1 MHFSWL
7 KKLLQRLGSAVVR
20 IASGTNVADAPS
32 GFRAMTCDVALRLP
46 TFSATAEMAGI
57 SRVMGG
63 YHIQADNIAGLELGR
78 KVAKFD
84 WPRIKAYFDGT
95 GMVER

>member
-1 MHFSWL
+1 MTEAEFACE
-7 KKLLQRLGSAVVR
+7 KIQMRLGQSP
-20 IASGTNVADAPS
+20 TDA
-32 GFRAMTCDVALRLP
+32 RLTCDVALDLP

-78 KVAKFD
+78 KVSEHIFPK
-84 WPRIKAYFDGT
+84 IKSYFDGT
-95 GMVER
+95 AGKN